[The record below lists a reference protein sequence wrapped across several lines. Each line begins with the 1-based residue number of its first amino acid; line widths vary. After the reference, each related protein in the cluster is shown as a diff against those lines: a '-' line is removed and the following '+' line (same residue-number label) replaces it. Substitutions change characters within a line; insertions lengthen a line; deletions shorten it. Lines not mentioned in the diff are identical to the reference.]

1 LKKLKYNV
9 LIGGSAGQ
17 GMDTISALFERILK
31 NSGYYVYTT
40 KDYMSRVRG
49 GHNFIQIRFGEEEIT
64 SHHPELDVIIALDK
78 TTVNSHIDNLQEKGV
93 LICDESAM
101 SEDSRVL
108 SIPLKKIAIE
118 SGNAKVFGT
127 VAVGALVQ
135 LFGIDFDNIQSLFS
149 KKWDEKIIA
158 ANIKAFEKGKEASRK
173 HFELPKGHE
182 DKHIL
187 INGNEAIALGAL
199 AGGLDFYS
207 AYPMTPATSIMT
219 YLSKVS
225 KDAGI
230 IVEQVEDEISAINMA
245 LGASY
250 AGARAATGSSGGGV
264 SLMVEAIGLSS
275 ITETP
280 LLLVDSQR
288 PGPATGLPT
297 RTEQSDLSFLVT
309 ASHGEGPRMVLA
321 VRNVKDAFYG
331 AARALNLADKYQIPV
346 ILLTDQYLADTM
358 VSVEEFDF
366 DKIKIERHFS
376 GSEALEADGSYKRYK
391 LTESGISPRILP
403 GKFES
408 AVVLIDSD
416 EHTEDSQITES
427 AEVRNAQ
434 MEKRMRK
441 LELLKEELNEPD
453 YFGVESPEILLI
465 GWGSMYGPLKE
476 AVEMLQKHGVSI
488 GALVF
493 GDLYPLPTKLLEK
506 YTTVA
511 KKVINVEQ
519 NFNGQLAKLIRME
532 TGIAM
537 TSSILK
543 YDGRQLSA
551 QEINDRVKREV
562 IYQC

>member
-1 LKKLKYNV
+1 MKYNV

-31 NSGYYVYTT
+31 KSGYYIYST

-49 GHNFIQIRFGEEEIT
+49 GHNFIQIRFGDEEVT
-64 SHHPELDVIIALDK
+64 SHYPELDVIIALDN
-78 TTVNSHIDNLQEKGV
+78 TTAESHIERLKENGV
-93 LICDESAM
+93 LICDEAVNI
-101 SEDSRVL
+101 EDSRVL
-108 SIPLKKIAIE
+108 RVPMKKIAIE
-118 SGNAKVFGT
+118 AGNPKVFGT
-127 VAVGALVQ
+127 AAVGALTE
-135 LFGIDFDNIQSLFS
+135 LFGIEFNNIESLFS
-149 KKWDEKIIA
+149 KKWDEKVVE
-158 ANIKAFEKGKEASRK
+158 ANAKAYQKGRETSRK
-173 HFELPKGHE
+173 QFDLPKGHE
-182 DKHIL
+182 DKHIM
-187 INGNEAIALGAL
+187 INGNEAIALGAI

-219 YLSKVS
+219 YLSK
-225 KDAGI
+225 KQKQAGI

-264 SLMVEAIGLSS
+264 SLMVEAIGLAS

-297 RTEQSDLSFLVT
+297 RTEQSDLSFLLT
-309 ASHGEGPRMVLA
+309 ASHGEGPRMVLS

-331 AARALNLADKYQIPV
+331 TARALNIADKYQLPV
-346 ILLTDQYLADTM
+346 ILLTDQYLADT
-358 VSVEEFDF
+358 VVNVEEFDF
-366 DKIKIERHFS
+366 DKIKIERHIA
-376 GSEALEADGSYKRYK
+376 GKEALEEDGSYKRYK
-391 LTESGISPRILP
+391 VTESGISPRMIP
-403 GKFES
+403 GKYES

-427 AEVRNAQ
+427 AEVRIAQ

-441 LELLKEELNEPD
+441 LEGLKEEVLEPE
-453 YFGVESPEILLI
+453 YFGVENPEVLLL

-476 AVEMLQKHGVSI
+476 AVELLNKENKSV

-493 GDLYPLPTKLLEK
+493 GDLYPLPTKKLEK
-506 YTTVA
+506 YTKIA
-511 KKVINVEQ
+511 KKIINVEQ

-532 TGIAM
+532 TGIGV

-543 YDGRQLSA
+543 YDGRQLSSS
-551 QEINDRVKREV
+551 EIYSRVKSET
-562 IYQC
+562 

>member
-1 LKKLKYNV
+1 LKYNI

-31 NSGYYVYTT
+31 KSGYYVYTT

-49 GHNFIQIRFGEEEIT
+49 GHNFTQIRFGNEEIT
-64 SHHPELDVIIALDK
+64 SHYPVLDAIVALDK
-78 TTVNSHIDNLQEKGV
+78 NTVESHLGRLQENGV
-93 LICDESAM
+93 IICD
-101 SEDSRVL
+101 DSVKSQDRRVI
-108 SIPLKKIAIE
+108 SVPLKKIAVE
-118 SGNAKVFGT
+118 AGNSKVFGT
-127 VAVGALVQ
+127 VAVGVLTR

-149 KKWDEKIIA
+149 KKWDEIIIQ
-158 ANIKAFEKGKEASRK
+158 ANSKAFDKGKEVSKK
-173 HFELPKGHE
+173 HFELSKGHE

-199 AGGLDFYS
+199 AGGLNFYS

-219 YLSKVS
+219 NLSKIQGG
-225 KDAGI
+225 AGI

-280 LLLVDSQR
+280 LLLIDSQR

-309 ASHGEGPRMVLA
+309 ASHGEGPRMVLSA
-321 VRNVKDAFYG
+321 RNVKDAFYG
-331 AARALNLADKYQIPV
+331 TARALNLAEKYQIPV

-358 VSVEEFDF
+358 VTVEEFNLEN
-366 DKIKIERHFS
+366 IKIERHIA
-376 GSEALEADGSYKRYK
+376 EEDALESDGSYKRYK

-416 EHTEDSQITES
+416 EHTEDSEITEL

-441 LELLKEELNEPD
+441 LELLKKDLIEPD
-453 YFGVESPEILLI
+453 YFGSVEPETLLI

-476 AVEMLQKHGVSI
+476 AVEMLQKDGISVGTLI
-488 GALVF
+488 F

-506 YTTVA
+506 YTAVA
-511 KKVINVEQ
+511 KNIINVEQ

-532 TGIAM
+532 TGI
-537 TSSILK
+537 TVTNSILK
-543 YDGRQLSA
+543 YDGRQLSS
-551 QEINDRVKREV
+551 QEIYDKVKGA
-562 IYQC
+562 

>member
-1 LKKLKYNV
+1 MKYNV

-31 NSGYYVYTT
+31 KSGYYIYST

-49 GHNFIQIRFGEEEIT
+49 GHNFIQIRFGDEEVT
-64 SHHPELDVIIALDK
+64 SHYPKLDVIIALDN
-78 TTVNSHIDNLQEKGV
+78 TTAESHIERLKENGV
-93 LICDESAM
+93 VICDEAVNI
-101 SEDSRVL
+101 EDSRVL
-108 SIPLKKIAIE
+108 RVPMKKIAIE
-118 SGNAKVFGT
+118 AGNPKVFGT
-127 VAVGALVQ
+127 AAVGALTE
-135 LFGIDFDNIQSLFS
+135 LFGIEFNNIESLFS
-149 KKWDEKIIA
+149 KKWDEKVVE
-158 ANIKAFEKGKEASRK
+158 ANAKAYQKGRETSRK
-173 HFELPKGHE
+173 KFELPKGHE
-182 DKHIL
+182 DKHIM
-187 INGNEAIALGAL
+187 INGNEAIALGAI

-219 YLSKVS
+219 YLSK
-225 KDAGI
+225 KQKQAGI

-264 SLMVEAIGLSS
+264 SLMVEAIGLAS

-297 RTEQSDLSFLVT
+297 RTEQSDLSFLLT
-309 ASHGEGPRMVLA
+309 ASHGEGPRMVLS

-331 AARALNLADKYQIPV
+331 TARALNIADKYQIPV
-346 ILLTDQYLADTM
+346 ILLTDQYLADT
-358 VSVEEFDF
+358 VVNVEEFDF
-366 DKIKIERHFS
+366 DKIKIERHIA
-376 GSEALEADGSYKRYK
+376 GKEALEGDGSYKRYK
-391 LTESGISPRILP
+391 VTESGISPRILP
-403 GKFES
+403 GEHES

-427 AEVRNAQ
+427 AEVRIAQ

-441 LELLKEELNEPD
+441 LEGLKEEVLEPE
-453 YFGVESPEILLI
+453 YFGAENPEILLL

-476 AVEMLQKHGVSI
+476 AVELLNKENKSV

-493 GDLYPLPTKLLEK
+493 GDLYPLPTKKLEK
-506 YTTVA
+506 YTKIA
-511 KKVINVEQ
+511 KRIINVEQ

-532 TGIAM
+532 TGIGV

-543 YDGRQLSA
+543 YDGRQLSSS
-551 QEINDRVKREV
+551 EIYSRIKSEA
-562 IYQC
+562 

>member
-1 LKKLKYNV
+1 LKYNV

-31 NSGYYVYTT
+31 KRGYYLYST

-49 GHNFIQIRFGEEEIT
+49 GHNFIQVRFGDEEIT
-64 SHHPELDVIIALDK
+64 SHYPVLDVIIALDK
-78 TTVNSHIDNLQEKGV
+78 NTADYHLERLQGNGV
-93 LICDESAM
+93 LICDEAGNI
-101 SEDSRVL
+101 EDSRVL
-108 SIPLKKIAIE
+108 RVPMKKIAVE
-118 SGNAKVFGT
+118 AGNVKVFGT
-127 VAVGALVQ
+127 VAVGALIE
-135 LFGIDFDNIQSLFS
+135 LFGIAFDHIETLFS
-149 KKWDEKIIA
+149 KKWDAKIIE
-158 ANIKAFEKGKEASRK
+158 ANIKAFKKGKEASKK
-173 HFELPKGHE
+173 HFELSKGHD
-182 DKHIL
+182 DKHLL

-199 AGGLDFYS
+199 AGGLNFYS

-219 YLSKVS
+219 YLSKVQGE
-225 KDAGI
+225 AGI

-280 LLLVDSQR
+280 LLLIDSQR

-297 RTEQSDLSFLVT
+297 RTEQSDLSFLIT

-321 VRNVKDAFYG
+321 VRNIHDAFYG
-331 AARALNLADKYQIPV
+331 TARALNLAEKYQMPV
-346 ILLTDQYLADTM
+346 ILLTDQYLADT
-358 VSVEEFDF
+358 VVNVEEFDF
-366 DKIKIERHFS
+366 DKVKIERNIS
-376 GSEALEADGSYKRYK
+376 GREALEKDGSYKRYK

-441 LELLKEELNEPD
+441 LELLKEELIEPD
-453 YFGVESPEILLI
+453 YFGSDKPEILLL
-465 GWGSMYGPLKE
+465 GWGSLHGPIKE
-476 AVEMLQKHGVSI
+476 AVELLQNEGIAV
-488 GALVF
+488 GALIF

-506 YTTVA
+506 YSGIA
-511 KKVINVEQ
+511 NKVVNVEQ

-532 TGIAM
+532 TGISV
-537 TSSILK
+537 TNSILK
-543 YDGRQLSA
+543 YDGRQLSSR
-551 QEINDRVKREV
+551 EISDRVKSEV
-562 IYQC
+562 LEQC

>member
-1 LKKLKYNV
+1 MKYNI

-31 NSGYYVYTT
+31 KSGYYVYTT

-49 GHNFIQIRFGEEEIT
+49 GHNFTQIRFGDEEIT
-64 SHHPELDVIIALDK
+64 SHYSVLDAIIALDK
-78 TTVNSHIDNLQEKGV
+78 NTVDSHLENLQKNGV
-93 LICDESAM
+93 LICDEAVK

-108 SIPLKKIAIE
+108 RVPLKKIASE
-118 SGNAKVFGT
+118 AGNPKVFGT

-135 LFGIDFDNIQSLFS
+135 VFGIDFNNIETLFS
-149 KKWDEKIIA
+149 KKWDDKIIQ
-158 ANIKAFEKGKEASRK
+158 ANIRAFEKGKEASSK
-173 HFELPKGHE
+173 NFHLPKGHE

-199 AGGLDFYS
+199 AGGLNFYS

-219 YLSKVS
+219 YLSKVQN
-225 KDAGI
+225 DAGI

-280 LLLVDSQR
+280 LLLIDSQR

-309 ASHGEGPRMVLA
+309 ASHGEGPRMVLS
-321 VRNVKDAFYG
+321 VRNVQDAFYG
-331 AARALNLADKYQIPV
+331 TARALNIADKYQIPV

-358 VSVEEFDF
+358 VNVAEFDF
-366 DKIKIERHFS
+366 DRIKIERYIAE
-376 GSEALEADGSYKRYK
+376 GDALEQDGSYKRYK
-391 LTESGISPRILP
+391 VTESGISPRILP

-408 AVVLIDSD
+408 AVVLVDSD

-427 AEVRNAQ
+427 AEIRNAQ

-441 LELLKEELNEPD
+441 LELLKEELIEPD
-453 YFGVESPEILLI
+453 YFGVSEPDILLL

-476 AVEMLQKHGVSI
+476 AVHMLQKEGVSA

-506 YTTVA
+506 YTAVA
-511 KKVINVEQ
+511 KKVVNVEQ
-519 NFNGQLAKLIRME
+519 NFNGQLAKHIRME
-532 TGIAM
+532 TGIAV
-537 TSSILK
+537 TDSILK
-543 YDGRQLSA
+543 YDGRQLSSY
-551 QEINDRVKREV
+551 EIINRLKSEV
-562 IYQC
+562 LK

>member
-1 LKKLKYNV
+1 LKYNV

-31 NSGYYVYTT
+31 KSGYYIYTT

-49 GHNFIQIRFGEEEIT
+49 GHNFIQIRFGDEEIS

-78 TTVNSHIDNLQEKGV
+78 TTVDSHIERLQEKGV
-93 LICDESAM
+93 LICDEAVKSN
-101 SEDSRVL
+101 DNRVL

-118 SGNAKVFGT
+118 AGNSKVFGT

-149 KKWDEKIIA
+149 KKWDGKIIE
-158 ANIKAFEKGKEASRK
+158 ANIKAFEKGKEVSRK
-173 HFELPKGHE
+173 HFDLPKGHE

-187 INGNEAIALGAL
+187 INGNEAIALGAI

-245 LGASY
+245 LGASF

-309 ASHGEGPRMVLA
+309 ASHGEGPRMVLS

-331 AARALNLADKYQIPV
+331 TARALNLADKYQIPV

-358 VSVEEFDF
+358 VSAEEFDF
-366 DKIKIERHFS
+366 DKIKIERYIS
-376 GSEALEADGSYKRYK
+376 GNEALEADGSYRRYK
-391 LTESGISPRILP
+391 VTESGISPRILP

-441 LELLKEELNEPD
+441 LELLKEDLSEPD
-453 YFGVESPEILLI
+453 YFGAEQPEVLLI

-476 AVEMLQKHGVSI
+476 AVEMLQKDGVLA
-488 GALVF
+488 GALIF

-506 YTTVA
+506 YTAIA
-511 KKVINVEQ
+511 KKIVNVEQ

-537 TSSILK
+537 TNSILK

-551 QEINDRVKREV
+551 QEISDRVKREV
-562 IYQC
+562 IQ

>member
-1 LKKLKYNV
+1 LKYNV

-31 NSGYYVYTT
+31 KSGYYIYST

-49 GHNFIQIRFGEEEIT
+49 GHNFIQIRFGDEEVT
-64 SHHPELDVIIALDK
+64 SHYPELDVIIALDN
-78 TTVNSHIDNLQEKGV
+78 TTAESHIERLKENGV
-93 LICDESAM
+93 LICDEAVNI
-101 SEDSRVL
+101 EDSRVL
-108 SIPLKKIAIE
+108 RVPMKKIAIE
-118 SGNAKVFGT
+118 AGNPKVFGT
-127 VAVGALVQ
+127 AAVGALTE
-135 LFGIDFDNIQSLFS
+135 LFGIEFNNIESLFS
-149 KKWDEKIIA
+149 KKWDEKVVE
-158 ANIKAFEKGKEASRK
+158 ANAKAYQKGRETSRK
-173 HFELPKGHE
+173 QFDLPKGHE
-182 DKHIL
+182 DKHIM
-187 INGNEAIALGAL
+187 INGNEAIALGAI

-219 YLSKVS
+219 YLSK
-225 KDAGI
+225 KQKQAGI

-264 SLMVEAIGLSS
+264 SLMVEAIGLAS

-297 RTEQSDLSFLVT
+297 RTEQSDLSFLLT
-309 ASHGEGPRMVLA
+309 ASHGEGPRMVLS

-331 AARALNLADKYQIPV
+331 TARALNIADKYQLPV
-346 ILLTDQYLADTM
+346 ILLTDQYLADT
-358 VSVEEFDF
+358 VVNVEEFDF
-366 DKIKIERHFS
+366 DKIKIERHIA
-376 GSEALEADGSYKRYK
+376 GKEALEEDGSYKRYK
-391 LTESGISPRILP
+391 VTESGISPRMIP
-403 GKFES
+403 GKYES

-427 AEVRNAQ
+427 AEVRIAQ

-441 LELLKEELNEPD
+441 LEGLKEEVLEPE
-453 YFGVESPEILLI
+453 YFGVENPEVLLL

-476 AVEMLQKHGVSI
+476 AVELLNKENKSV

-493 GDLYPLPTKLLEK
+493 GDLYPLPTKKLEK
-506 YTTVA
+506 YTKIA
-511 KKVINVEQ
+511 KKIINVEQ

-532 TGIAM
+532 TGIGV

-543 YDGRQLSA
+543 YDGRQLSSS
-551 QEINDRVKREV
+551 EIYSRVKSET
-562 IYQC
+562 